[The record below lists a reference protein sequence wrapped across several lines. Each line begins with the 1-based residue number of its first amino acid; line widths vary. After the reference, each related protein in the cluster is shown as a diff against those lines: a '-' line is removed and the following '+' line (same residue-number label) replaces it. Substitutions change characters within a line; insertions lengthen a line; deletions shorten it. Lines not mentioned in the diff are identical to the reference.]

1 VPVVGVLLIT
11 PIAIGFNLAALF
23 GGYRGVPIATTVIVL
38 VNLIVSPTFW
48 LNVATGAIVPNAL
61 LNQLLSYLDLA
72 GVIGML
78 CLIAWPRRR
87 QF

>member
-1 VPVVGVLLIT
+1 
-11 PIAIGFNLAALF
+11 
-23 GGYRGVPIATTVIVL
+23 VIVL

-48 LNVATGAIVPNAL
+48 LNVATGAVVPNA
-61 LNQLLSYLDLA
+61 LSYLDLA
-72 GVIGML
+72 GVIGMF